1 MKNDS
6 DWYFGLAA
14 RSLKLDI
21 SVVKTY
27 CKEHN
32 YLPSTFYQLVDT
44 RKIVSKNKKIHV
56 NKR

>member
-1 MKNDS
+1 MKDDS

-14 RSLKLDI
+14 RSLKLEID
-21 SVVKTY
+21 VVKAY

-32 YLPSTFYQLVDT
+32 YLPSAFFKLVDT
-44 RKIVSKNKKIHV
+44 GKIVSKNKKIHV